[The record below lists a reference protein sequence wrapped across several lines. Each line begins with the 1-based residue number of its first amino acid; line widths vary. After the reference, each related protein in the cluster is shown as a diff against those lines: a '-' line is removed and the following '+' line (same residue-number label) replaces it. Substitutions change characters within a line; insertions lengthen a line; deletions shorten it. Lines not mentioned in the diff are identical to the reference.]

1 MGNEICG
8 VVKYSYTP
16 KKSTSKKPY
25 KKKENI
31 DYGVKVK
38 KQ

>member
-16 KKSTSKKPY
+16 KKQTKKPY
-25 KKKENI
+25 KKKESAN
-31 DYGVKVK
+31 YGIKIK
-38 KQ
+38 K